1 MNTEALFDPEGNFL
15 HALSISCEIPT
26 FLPTF
31 ITYCLTVV
39 LKKKKKSKSL
49 VTQTHIRKISYFYKL
64 KLKKRN

>member
-39 LKKKKKSKSL
+39 LKKKKNLNLWLHKHTLERFLTS
-49 VTQTHIRKISYFYKL
+49 T
-64 KLKKRN
+64 N

>member
-39 LKKKKKSKSL
+39 LKKKK
-49 VTQTHIRKISYFYKL
+49 I
-64 KLKKRN
+64 